1 MVYARKKTRKN
12 GKEYWYL
19 VKSVRE
25 GSKVTQK
32 HIKYLAPASK
42 MSKEEAK
49 EKAKQYEEE
58 N

>member
-1 MVYARKKTRKN
+1 MLERKPEKN

-32 HIKYLAPASK
+32 HIKYLAPASE
-42 MSKEEAK
+42 MTKEEAK